1 MELIREQLRLYLVT
15 DPDLCAAAGVLDTVH
30 AAVQG
35 GVTMVQL
42 RDKLATTAARIEM
55 GRALLQLLDGSGV
68 PLIVNDD
75 IDAAMAIGAH
85 GVHVGQS
92 DMRPHEVRARVGPT
106 MIVGWS
112 CETVA
117 HAAAADPHVVDYVG
131 LGPVFPT
138 TTKPDHA
145 EALGLHGLAAARTA
159 TTLPSVAIGGVQLA
173 NGADVLASGVDG
185 LAVISAICGQPHP
198 GRAARTLAD
207 LVMRTRTQSFSP
219 RTTWRPT

>member
-15 DPDLCAAAGVLDTVH
+15 DPELCATAGLLETVR

-35 GVTMVQL
+35 GVTMVQM
-42 RDKLATTAARIEM
+42 RDKQATTAARIEA
-55 GRALLQLLDGSGV
+55 GRALRQLLEGSGV

-75 IDAAMAIGAH
+75 INAAIAIGAH

-92 DMRPHEVRARVGPT
+92 DLSPQEVRARVGPS

-117 HAAAADPHVVDYVG
+117 HAAAADPDLVDYVG
-131 LGPVFPT
+131 IGPVFAT
-138 TTKPDHA
+138 ATKPDHA
-145 EALGLHGLAAARTA
+145 AALGLDALAAARAA
-159 TTLPSVAIGGVQLA
+159 TVLPSVAIGGIHLA

-185 LAVISAICGQPHP
+185 LAVVSAICGQPHP
-198 GRAARTLAD
+198 QQAAQALAELVSRTHGQ
-207 LVMRTRTQSFSP
+207 TSP
-219 RTTWRPT
+219 SRIP